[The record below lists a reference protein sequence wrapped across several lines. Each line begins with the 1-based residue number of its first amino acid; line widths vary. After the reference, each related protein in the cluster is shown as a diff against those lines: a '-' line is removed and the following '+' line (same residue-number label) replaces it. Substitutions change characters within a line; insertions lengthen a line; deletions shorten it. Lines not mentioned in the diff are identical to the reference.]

1 MLMRE
6 ENRRHLQLTDLFSLN
21 LKNENLTSYTT
32 HVCIL
37 NNEKM
42 NQTEQIEYKIVV
54 RHKNSLLCIILQLAF
69 LSLLSLKHHMK
80 ADFTFSKMTAMI

>member
-1 MLMRE
+1 MKFTHHTTLDFLMNHMMLMRE

-21 LKNENLTSYTT
+21 LKNKNFTSCTT

-42 NQTEQIEYKIVV
+42 NQTEQIKYKIVV

-69 LSLLSLKHHMK
+69 YLFYH
-80 ADFTFSKMTAMI
+80 